1 MDAHDATTP
10 LRTRLAGLSMLA
22 GGIVLAVP
30 PFLGPASGSDDTR
43 SRLVYDA
50 AHSTTELAKS
60 LVFLAD
66 GEPVVIVASG
76 AHRVDVDQL
85 ALACDCAV
93 IEKATPADV
102 RAATGFAVGGVPP
115 FGHGLPVMIDA
126 ALLEYD
132 LVYAA
137 GGDGNTLFA
146 VDPRK
151 LAEATNARTVT
162 VAELAA

>member
-1 MDAHDATTP
+1 VREKVMSTAEQLGLEVEIRTLDQSTRTVAEAATALDVDP
-10 LRTRLAGLSMLA
+10 GQ
-22 GGIVLAVP
+22 I
-30 PFLGPASGSDDTR
+30 
-43 SRLVYDA
+43 
-50 AHSTTELAKS
+50 AKS

-93 IEKATPADV
+93 IDKATPEDV

-115 FGHGLPVMIDA
+115 FGHGLPVMLDQ

-132 LVYAA
+132 EVYAA

-146 VDPRK
+146 VDPRE
-151 LAEATNARTVT
+151 LASATGARIVR
-162 VAELAA
+162 VAELAGS

>member
-1 MDAHDATTP
+1 MSTAEQLGLEVEIRTLDQSTRTVAEAATALDVDP
-10 LRTRLAGLSMLA
+10 GQ
-22 GGIVLAVP
+22 I
-30 PFLGPASGSDDTR
+30 
-43 SRLVYDA
+43 
-50 AHSTTELAKS
+50 AKS

-93 IEKATPADV
+93 IDKATPEDV

-115 FGHGLPVMIDA
+115 FGHGLPVMLDQ

-132 LVYAA
+132 EVYAA

-146 VDPRK
+146 VDPRE
-151 LAEATNARTVT
+151 LASATGARIVR
-162 VAELAA
+162 VAELAGS

>member
-1 MDAHDATTP
+1 MREKVKAAAAELGLDVEIKTLDQPT
-10 LRTRLAGLSMLA
+10 RTVAEAASA
-22 GGIVLAVP
+22 
-30 PFLGPASGSDDTR
+30 LGVEPGQI
-43 SRLVYDA
+43 
-50 AHSTTELAKS
+50 AKS

-66 GEPVVIVASG
+66 GEPVVCVASG

-93 IEKATPADV
+93 IDKATPEDV

-115 FGHGLPVMIDA
+115 FGHGLPTMIDE

-132 LVYAA
+132 VVYAA

>member
-1 MDAHDATTP
+1 MREKVKEAARKLGLEVEIQTLDRPT
-10 LRTRLAGLSMLA
+10 RTVAEA
-22 GGIVLAVP
+22 AAA
-30 PFLGPASGSDDTR
+30 LGVEEGQI
-43 SRLVYDA
+43 
-50 AHSTTELAKS
+50 AKS

-66 GEPVVIVASG
+66 GEPLVCVVSG

-93 IEKATPADV
+93 IDKASPDDV

-115 FGHGLPVMIDA
+115 FGHGLPVLMDET
-126 ALLEYD
+126 LLEYD

-146 VDPRK
+146 IDPRK
-151 LAEATNARTVT
+151 LAEATNARLVRI
-162 VAELAA
+162 AELAA

>member
-1 MDAHDATTP
+1 MREKVVAAARELGLDVDVRSLDRPT
-10 LRTRLAGLSMLA
+10 RTVAE
-22 GGIVLAVP
+22 
-30 PFLGPASGSDDTR
+30 
-43 SRLVYDA
+43 A
-50 AHSTTELAKS
+50 AAALDVDPGQIAKS

-93 IEKATPADV
+93 IDKASPEDV
-102 RAATGFAVGGVPP
+102 RASTGFTVGGVPP
-115 FGHGLPVMIDA
+115 FGHGLPVMIDE
-126 ALLEYD
+126 ALLDYD
-132 LVYAA
+132 VVYAA

-146 VDPRK
+146 VDPRR
-151 LAEATNARTVT
+151 LAEATQARTVT

>member
-1 MDAHDATTP
+1 MREKVTAAARE
-10 LRTRLAGLSMLA
+10 LGLEVQIRTLDRPTRTVAEAAEALDVEAGQ
-22 GGIVLAVP
+22 I
-30 PFLGPASGSDDTR
+30 
-43 SRLVYDA
+43 
-50 AHSTTELAKS
+50 AKS

-93 IEKATPADV
+93 IDKATPEDV

-115 FGHGLPVMIDA
+115 FGHGLPIMVDQ

-132 LVYAA
+132 EVYAA

-146 VDPRK
+146 VNPRELADATGARLVRVAA
-151 LAEATNARTVT
+151 LAES
-162 VAELAA
+162 

>member
-1 MDAHDATTP
+1 MREKVKEAARALGLEVEIKTLDQPT
-10 LRTRLAGLSMLA
+10 RTVAEASA
-22 GGIVLAVP
+22 A
-30 PFLGPASGSDDTR
+30 LGVEEGQI
-43 SRLVYDA
+43 
-50 AHSTTELAKS
+50 AKS

-66 GEPVVIVASG
+66 GEPVVCVASG

-93 IEKATPADV
+93 IGKASPDDV

-115 FGHGLPVMIDA
+115 FGHGLPVLMDE

-132 LVYAA
+132 VVYAA
-137 GGDGNTLFA
+137 GGDGNTLFS

-151 LAEATNARTVT
+151 LAEATNARTVK

>member
-1 MDAHDATTP
+1 MLGGMREKVTAAARALGLDVEI
-10 LRTRLAGLSMLA
+10 RTLDQ
-22 GGIVLAVP
+22 P
-30 PFLGPASGSDDTR
+30 TR
-43 SRLVYDA
+43 TVAEA
-50 AHSTTELAKS
+50 AEALDVEPGQIAKS

-93 IEKATPADV
+93 ISKATPEDV

-115 FGHGLPVMIDA
+115 FGHGLPVMFDE

-132 LVYAA
+132 EVYAA

-146 VDPRK
+146 VNPRA
-151 LAEATNARTVT
+151 LADATGARLVR
-162 VAELAA
+162 VAELAES